1 MNKESQ
7 YLIVFLTLVLI
18 FTFSLSMIA
27 ANTLSIMATSDVYQY
42 LIPYDYMEDT
52 VDETIGFSKI
62 YTLIEEERNNNP
74 NTLLLDNG
82 DLIQGSLIGLYEYQ
96 IEPITDGETQ
106 TIIEAYNYAGY
117 EAAAVGNHEL
127 QDYSMD

>member
-1 MNKESQ
+1 MLKERKIIFTLFLA
-7 YLIVFLTLVLI
+7 LILI
-18 FTFSLSMIA
+18 FSFTVSMMA
-27 ANTLSIMATSDVYQY
+27 AETLSILATSDVHQY
-42 LIPYDYMEDT
+42 LLPYDYMEDT

-62 YTLIEEERNNNP
+62 YTLIEEERSNNP

-96 IEPITDGETQ
+96 IEPITEGETQ

-127 QDYSMD
+127 QD